1 MSFAHPEPGASMLTA
16 PPALVSA
23 AADNTGS
30 QSAWF
35 ALAGAL
41 GGVLITS
48 AIALVTAILNHR
60 WQTRTAERGER
71 WEHTKQLRQDRFE
84 TYSHYLSTWNRLTQQ
99 LLEVKTVIAALD
111 PAPSDPL
118 EARAR
123 IPAETAAEFQAATA
137 SWREAFNLVFLI
149 GGQEVV
155 DALNDHRR
163 STSKRMQDSWRGE
176 YATDAAT
183 HVALTDA
190 MRKEIA
196 EAPTA

>member
-1 MSFAHPEPGASMLTA
+1 MVTAS
-16 PPALVSA
+16 PALVSA
-23 AADNTGS
+23 PVDSTGS
-30 QSAWF
+30 ASAWF

-48 AIALVTAILNHR
+48 AIALATAILNHK
-60 WQTRTAERGER
+60 WQTRTAERGVH
-71 WEHTKQLRQDRFE
+71 WEYSRQLRQDRLE
-84 TYSHYLSTWNRLTQQ
+84 IYSKYLSAWNRLTQQ
-99 LLEVKTVIAALD
+99 LLEVKKAVDALD
-111 PAPSDPL
+111 PAPPDTS

-123 IPAETAAEFQAATA
+123 IPADIAAEVQAATA

-163 STSKRMQDSWRGE
+163 STSKRVQESWRGE

-183 HVALTDA
+183 HIALTNA
-190 MRKEIA
+190 MRRDVA
-196 EAPTA
+196 EAPSN

>member
-1 MSFAHPEPGASMLTA
+1 MVTA

-23 AADNTGS
+23 ATDNTGNT
-30 QSAWF
+30 SAWF

-48 AIALVTAILNHR
+48 AIALATAILNHR
-60 WQTRTAERGER
+60 WQTRTAERGVR
-71 WEHTKQLRQDRFE
+71 WEHTRQLQHDRLE
-84 TYSHYLSTWNRLTQQ
+84 TYSHYLSAWNRLTQQ
-99 LLEVKTVIAALD
+99 LLQVKSMVDALD
-111 PAPSDPL
+111 PAPLEPS

-123 IPAETAAEFQAATA
+123 IAADTAAEVQAATA
-137 SWREAFNLVFLI
+137 SWREAFNLVLLI

-163 STSKRMQDSWRGE
+163 STSKRVQDSWRGE
-176 YATDAAT
+176 YATDATT
-183 HVALTDA
+183 HVALTSA

-196 EAPTA
+196 EAPTV